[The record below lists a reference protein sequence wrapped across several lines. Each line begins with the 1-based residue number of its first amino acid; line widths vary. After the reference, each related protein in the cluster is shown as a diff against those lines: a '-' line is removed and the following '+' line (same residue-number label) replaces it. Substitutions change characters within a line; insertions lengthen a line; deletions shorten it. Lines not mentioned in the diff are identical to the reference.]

1 MRWDEMRWDE
11 MGWDEMRWDEMRWDE
26 MRWDEMRWDGMRWNR
41 DKFVCQWRV
50 KQIIFSQ
57 SWKQRLLFVLF
68 LSCEPGITKHL
79 MTSPTG
85 LLDPSPRGTM
95 RVQGKQNLVLFP
107 LGPVIKYS
115 PPTNVARVGVPDS
128 ACGLS
133 LLLVFVLACSERFFS
148 GYSGFPSLQKTLN
161 SN

>member
-1 MRWDEMRWDE
+1 
-11 MGWDEMRWDEMRWDE
+11 
-26 MRWDEMRWDGMRWNR
+26 
-41 DKFVCQWRV
+41 
-50 KQIIFSQ
+50 
-57 SWKQRLLFVLF
+57 
-68 LSCEPGITKHL
+68 

-133 LLLVFVLACSERFFS
+133 LLLVLVLACSERFFS

-161 SN
+161 SNLIWTQWTKSHPVDVPLLIPIPFPIPVPIFTYQRHLADRLGMRVSGGSTHAR